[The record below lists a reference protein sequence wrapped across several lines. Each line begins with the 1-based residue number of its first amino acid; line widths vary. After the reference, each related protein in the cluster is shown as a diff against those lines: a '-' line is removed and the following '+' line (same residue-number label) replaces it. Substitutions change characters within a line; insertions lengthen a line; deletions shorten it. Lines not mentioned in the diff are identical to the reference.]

1 MKTAFL
7 LLTSFALV
15 AVVQLAPA
23 GAATSTLKVTMNA
36 QNGSGETGTATLTQ
50 VGSDVQ
56 VVIALKGAPTTAQP
70 AHIHSGA
77 CSDLGGVTHPLTN
90 VVNGSS
96 TSTVKGLTID
106 QLLKQTSAINVHESA
121 DNLGKYV
128 SCGDIAAPASM

>member
-1 MKTAFL
+1 MKNAFI

-15 AVVQLAPA
+15 AVMQLAPA
-23 GAATSTLKVTMNA
+23 GAATSSLKVTLDA

-70 AHIHSGA
+70 AHIHNGV
-77 CSDLGGVTHPLTN
+77 CSDLGGVVHPLSN

-96 TSTVKGLTID
+96 TTTVKGVTID
-106 QLLKQTSAINVHESA
+106 GLLKQTSAINVHESA
-121 DNLGKYV
+121 DNISKYV
-128 SCGDIAAPASM
+128 ACGNITAPTSM